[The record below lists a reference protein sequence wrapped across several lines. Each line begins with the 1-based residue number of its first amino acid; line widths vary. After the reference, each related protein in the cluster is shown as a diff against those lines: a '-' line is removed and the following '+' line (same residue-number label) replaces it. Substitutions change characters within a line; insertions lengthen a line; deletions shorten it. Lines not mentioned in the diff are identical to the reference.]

1 MRLLCNLQG
10 IEVGRMA
17 PTEAMRGVFL
27 WCVLGILD
35 EEISITRQGHVM
47 RRLREV
53 LRCRSVTKGFIVCG
67 IRQDCAVDSEAV
79 SQGTSGVIDHA
90 GFNGDTVRE
99 FDHAPFSKL
108 NKFDLGSHGVHRN
121 RKVRTPHLA
130 RDDLFERQPSMRGAQ
145 DRQLRA
151 SDIGWGKKGDP
162 LNVIPMGMAQEQVR
176 AHRTWVGQQRL
187 T

>member
-1 MRLLCNLQG
+1 M
-10 IEVGRMA
+10 
-17 PTEAMRGVFL
+17 VFL
-27 WCVLGILD
+27 WRVLGILD
-35 EEISITRQGHVM
+35 EEIRITCQGHVM

-53 LRCRSVTKGFIVCG
+53 LRGRRVTKGFVVCG
-67 IRQDCAVDSEAV
+67 IRQDCAVDREAV

-99 FDHAPFSKL
+99 CDHAPFSKL
-108 NKFDLGSHGVHRN
+108 HKVDLGRHGMHRN

-130 RDDLFERQPSMRGAQ
+130 RDDLFERQPSRRGAQ

-151 SDIGWGKKGDP
+151 SEIGWGKKGQP